1 MQNALELKNIC
12 KIFGDVKALDD
23 ISFEVKKGE
32 WVSVMGP
39 SGSGKST
46 LVNILSLMDTPSS
59 GVYMLGGD
67 DASNLNA
74 DDTLKFRREK
84 IGLIFQQFHLV
95 PYLSALEN
103 VMIAQYYH
111 SSVDEE
117 DAKKALEAGCDID
130 MMGGNYSRFLDELI
144 ENGEVEFRFSEFSAP
159 YVFALR
165 SQFYSFKLAELAQIK
180 SKYAIILMKLWEA
193 NRFKNQRCTTIQGN
207 LEEWQDWFLGEDRRM
222 PPAIFARNCLKVG
235 AEELEKKLGVDV
247 YLDVVKNGR
256 KVIGYEMQLVDN
268 RQVTTAELIKE
279 AEKNSY
285 QTDVHDFI

>member
-84 IGLIFQQFHLV
+84 IGLVFQQFHLV

-117 DAKKALEAGCDID
+117 DAKKALEAVGLSHRLTHRPSQLS
-130 MMGGNYSRFLDELI
+130 GGEQQRLCIARSLINDPEILIADEPTGNLDEANERIILDLFCKLRKEGKTILLVTHNPDLGEYGDKIVYLRHGKLENIRAI
-144 ENGEVEFRFSEFSAP
+144 ENPKVP
-159 YVFALR
+159 N
-165 SQFYSFKLAELAQIK
+165 
-180 SKYAIILMKLWEA
+180 AI
-193 NRFKNQRCTTIQGN
+193 
-207 LEEWQDWFLGEDRRM
+207 
-222 PPAIFARNCLKVG
+222 
-235 AEELEKKLGVDV
+235 
-247 YLDVVKNGR
+247 
-256 KVIGYEMQLVDN
+256 
-268 RQVTTAELIKE
+268 
-279 AEKNSY
+279 
-285 QTDVHDFI
+285 

>member
-95 PYLSALEN
+95 PYLSTLEN

-117 DAKKALEAGCDID
+117 DAKKALEAVGLSHRLTHRPSQLS
-130 MMGGNYSRFLDELI
+130 GGEQQRLCIARSLINDPEILIADEPTGNLDEANERIILDLFCKLRKEGKTILLVTHNPDLGEYGDKIVYLRHGKLEKIRTI
-144 ENGEVEFRFSEFSAP
+144 ENP
-159 YVFALR
+159 
-165 SQFYSFKLAELAQIK
+165 
-180 SKYAIILMKLWEA
+180 
-193 NRFKNQRCTTIQGN
+193 
-207 LEEWQDWFLGEDRRM
+207 
-222 PPAIFARNCLKVG
+222 KVPN
-235 AEELEKKLGVDV
+235 E
-247 YLDVVKNGR
+247 
-256 KVIGYEMQLVDN
+256 I
-268 RQVTTAELIKE
+268 
-279 AEKNSY
+279 
-285 QTDVHDFI
+285 

>member
-84 IGLIFQQFHLV
+84 IGLVFQQFHLV

-117 DAKKALEAGCDID
+117 DAKKALEAVGLSHRLTHRPSQLS
-130 MMGGNYSRFLDELI
+130 GGEQQRLCIARSLINDPEILIADEPTGNLDEANERIILDLFCKLRKEGKTILLVTHNPDLGESGDKIVYLRHGKLEKIRTI
-144 ENGEVEFRFSEFSAP
+144 ENPKVP
-159 YVFALR
+159 N
-165 SQFYSFKLAELAQIK
+165 
-180 SKYAIILMKLWEA
+180 AI
-193 NRFKNQRCTTIQGN
+193 
-207 LEEWQDWFLGEDRRM
+207 
-222 PPAIFARNCLKVG
+222 
-235 AEELEKKLGVDV
+235 
-247 YLDVVKNGR
+247 
-256 KVIGYEMQLVDN
+256 
-268 RQVTTAELIKE
+268 
-279 AEKNSY
+279 
-285 QTDVHDFI
+285 

>member
-84 IGLIFQQFHLV
+84 IGLVFQQFHLV
-95 PYLSALEN
+95 PYLNALEN

-117 DAKKALEAGCDID
+117 DAKKALEAVGLSHRLTHRPSQLS
-130 MMGGNYSRFLDELI
+130 GGEQQRLCIARSLINDPEILIADEPTGNLDEANERIILDLFCKLRKEGKTILLVTHNPDLGEYGDKIVYLRHGKLENIRTI
-144 ENGEVEFRFSEFSAP
+144 ENPKVP
-159 YVFALR
+159 N
-165 SQFYSFKLAELAQIK
+165 
-180 SKYAIILMKLWEA
+180 AI
-193 NRFKNQRCTTIQGN
+193 
-207 LEEWQDWFLGEDRRM
+207 
-222 PPAIFARNCLKVG
+222 
-235 AEELEKKLGVDV
+235 
-247 YLDVVKNGR
+247 
-256 KVIGYEMQLVDN
+256 
-268 RQVTTAELIKE
+268 
-279 AEKNSY
+279 
-285 QTDVHDFI
+285 

>member
-84 IGLIFQQFHLV
+84 IGLVFQQFHLV

-117 DAKKALEAGCDID
+117 DAKKALEAVGLSHRLTHRPSQLS
-130 MMGGNYSRFLDELI
+130 GGEQQRLCIARSLINDPEILIADEPTGNLDEAN
-144 ENGEVEFRFSEFSAP
+144 ER
-159 YVFALR
+159 
-165 SQFYSFKLAELAQIK
+165 
-180 SKYAIILMKLWEA
+180 IILDLFCKLRKEG
-193 NRFKNQRCTTIQGN
+193 KTILLVTHN
-207 LEEWQDWFLGEDRRM
+207 PDLGEYGDK
-222 PPAIFARNCLKVG
+222 I
-235 AEELEKKLGVDV
+235 V
-247 YLDVVKNGR
+247 YLRHGKLENIRTIKNP
-256 KVIGYEMQLVDN
+256 KVPNAI
-268 RQVTTAELIKE
+268 
-279 AEKNSY
+279 
-285 QTDVHDFI
+285 